1 MTNLLGVCSWS
12 LTPDN
17 EADLIDRVLACRLRR
32 VQLALDPIREG
43 QMDLRTLRE
52 RLADAGISVCSGMLT
67 TVGEDY
73 TTLGSIRRTGG
84 VRPDEYWEEN
94 LSRARRCAAIAGE
107 LRVGLVTFHAG
118 YIPED
123 DPALRGIMVERIAAV
138 AAMFSEHGVRIGL
151 ETGQETA
158 ELLLDVLQTPDLQ
171 GVGVNFDPANMILY
185 GMGDPCAAVETL
197 STICPMVASKS
208 AAILYIM
215 ARFSA
220 SALASA
226 SLRSVSS
233 RWRAAILSLK
243 TSSAPA
249 MSPISSS
256 RRRYGTATVVSSAAS
271 CVITRVRVGIG
282 LSRARKSS
290 RAAPKDS
297 PTATRPA
304 IQKFPE
310 SSATMASTRSFST
323 PA

>member
-197 STICPMVASKS
+197 SERIVQVHIKDAIASS
-208 AAILYIM
+208 QPGQWGREVPVGAGEVDW
-215 ARFSA
+215 ARFLGLIGGLGRDIDMLIEREAGEARGEDIVAARELVEKHLGAA
-220 SALASA
+220 SA
-226 SLRSVSS
+226 
-233 RWRAAILSLK
+233 
-243 TSSAPA
+243 
-249 MSPISSS
+249 
-256 RRRYGTATVVSSAAS
+256 
-271 CVITRVRVGIG
+271 
-282 LSRARKSS
+282 
-290 RAAPKDS
+290 
-297 PTATRPA
+297 
-304 IQKFPE
+304 
-310 SSATMASTRSFST
+310 
-323 PA
+323 